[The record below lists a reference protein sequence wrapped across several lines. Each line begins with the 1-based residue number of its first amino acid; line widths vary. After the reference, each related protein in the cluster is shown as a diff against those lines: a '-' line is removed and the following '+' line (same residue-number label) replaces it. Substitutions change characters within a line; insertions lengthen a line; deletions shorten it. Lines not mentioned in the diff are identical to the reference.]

1 MEAQREEEAEE
12 EDALS
17 AIRDGPLGRC
27 RCRRGHLL
35 LVAQE
40 PNGCSITRP
49 SVLRAL
55 GVVDLGAD
63 KNDDNDDGAEGIL
76 LIARFVEE
84 LADSIRST
92 CPSTD
97 SEMGHEWRV

>member
-1 MEAQREEEAEE
+1 MEVQREEEAEE

-27 RCRRGHLL
+27 RRGHLL

-40 PNGCSITRP
+40 PNGTSITRP

-63 KNDDNDDGAEGIL
+63 KNDDDGAEGIL